1 MNYFPFDP
9 DPRASAIALDEKRL
23 ARVFGEAVMVLSK
36 AQFFNTGV
44 EGPYSP
50 RLPVP
55 TPLLEWARDD
65 GLDWMVQWTR
75 AMRLA
80 LIERN
85 GLERVAGYAC
95 YQAWTKLD
103 PRYRQGWDDWRRPN
117 AFPNFARA
125 TVKGL
130 DFTHLED
137 THLAYREYIKAQWNG
152 IDKKGCSW
160 GCHGAPVWAFD
171 GIDAELRRLALI

>member
-9 DPRASAIALDEKRL
+9 DPRASAVALDEKRL
-23 ARVFGEAVMVLSK
+23 ARVFGEAVMTLSK
-36 AQFFNTGV
+36 AQFLNTGE

-55 TPLLEWARDD
+55 TPLLEWARGD

-75 AMRLA
+75 EMRIA

-85 GLERVAGYAC
+85 GVERVMGYASHN
-95 YQAWTKLD
+95 AWTRLA
-103 PRYRQGWDDWRRPN
+103 PRYRYDFELVEPPK

-125 TVKGL
+125 VVKGL
-130 DFTHLED
+130 DFTHMDD
-137 THLAYREYIKAQWNG
+137 THAAYREYLKAQWNG
-152 IDKKGCSW
+152 IDKRAVSW
-160 GCHGAPVWAFD
+160 GCHGAPLWAFD